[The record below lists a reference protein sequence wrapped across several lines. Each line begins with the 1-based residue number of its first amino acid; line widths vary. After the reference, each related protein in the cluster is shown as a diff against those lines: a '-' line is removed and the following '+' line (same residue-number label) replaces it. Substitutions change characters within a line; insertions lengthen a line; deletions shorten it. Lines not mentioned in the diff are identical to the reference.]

1 MNWIPKEISSK
12 LMISQHYFTFVFY
25 LPRLVGQIRNWPSYL
40 WNYLSRRRRPAE
52 YRLRN
57 GWRLIDGTGTLAGT
71 IAVVFVR
78 REYGRLSDLRT
89 IVDIGANMGSFTIFA
104 AMNNP
109 NATIYSFEP
118 EKRNFDFLRQNVEI
132 NSLEK
137 RVHTFPCAVSAS
149 AGQRKMAIRT
159 SPLNTLVV
167 ENGERALQTVDCVS
181 LQSILHDHG
190 LDTIDLLKMNCEGAE
205 YEILENCASAD
216 FARLLNIRLE
226 YHTLDSGKRNGDALA
241 KFLEKQGY
249 RIQRFTRYRGV
260 SGFIWATRV

>member
-1 MNWIPKEISSK
+1 MSSK
-12 LMISQHYFTFVFY
+12 IMISQHYFTFVFY
-25 LPRLVGQIRNWPSYL
+25 LPRICRQISNWPSYL
-40 WNYLSRRRRPAE
+40 WNYLSRRKQPAE

-57 GWRLIDGTGTLAGT
+57 GFRLIDGTGTLAGT

-89 IVDIGANMGSFTIFA
+89 IVDIGANMGSFTIYA
-104 AMNNP
+104 AMNYP
-109 NATIYSFEP
+109 KAKIYSFEP
-118 EKRNFDFLRQNVEI
+118 EKRNFGFLRQNIAI

-137 RVHTFPCAVSAS
+137 RVYTFQCAVSS
-149 AGQRKMAIRT
+149 SPGQREMTIRT
-159 SPLNTLVV
+159 SPLNTLVI
-167 ENGERALQTVDCVS
+167 ENGESALQTVDCVS
-181 LQSILHDHG
+181 LQSILKDQG

-205 YEILENCASAD
+205 YEIFENCAPAD

-226 YHTLDSGKRNGDALA
+226 YHNLDSGKRNGDSLA

-249 RIQRFTRYRGV
+249 RIERFTRYRGV